1 MRYLVAT
8 RCYWNGRL
16 YDRGEVVDLTP
27 GVEPPEHFK
36 AAEPV
41 HKPDVVPEPVP
52 DPEPEPEPESTPEPE
67 PAPGKRGKKK

>member
-27 GVEPPEHFK
+27 DVEPPEHFK

-41 HKPDVVPEPVP
+41 
-52 DPEPEPEPESTPEPE
+52 PEPEAA

>member
-16 YDRGEVVDLTP
+16 YDRGEVVDLIP

-41 HKPDVVPEPVP
+41 PEPEAETTPEPEPVP
-52 DPEPEPEPESTPEPE
+52 QSEAA

>member
-41 HKPDVVPEPVP
+41 PEPEAETT
-52 DPEPEPEPESTPEPE
+52 PEPEPAPEPE
-67 PAPGKRGKKK
+67 AAPAPGKRGKKK

>member
-16 YDRGEVVDLTP
+16 YDRGEVVDLDP

-36 AAEPV
+36 AAEPASEP
-41 HKPDVVPEPVP
+41 KAETTPEPEPVP
-52 DPEPEPEPESTPEPE
+52 ESEAA

>member
-16 YDRGEVVDLTP
+16 YDRGEVVDLAP

-41 HKPDVVPEPVP
+41 PEAKAETTPKPEPVP
-52 DPEPEPEPESTPEPE
+52 QSEAA

>member
-41 HKPDVVPEPVP
+41 
-52 DPEPEPEPESTPEPE
+52 PEPEAA

>member
-1 MRYLVAT
+1 MRYLVDV

-16 YDRGEVVDLTP
+16 YDRGEVVDLPP

-41 HKPDVVPEPVP
+41 
-52 DPEPEPEPESTPEPE
+52 PEPEAA
-67 PAPGKRGKKK
+67 PAPGKRRKKE

>member
-16 YDRGEVVDLTP
+16 YDRGEVVDLAP

-41 HKPDVVPEPVP
+41 
-52 DPEPEPEPESTPEPE
+52 PEPEAA

>member
-16 YDRGEVVDLTP
+16 YDRGEVVDLAP

-41 HKPDVVPEPVP
+41 E
-52 DPEPEPEPESTPEPE
+52 EMEASFEAETQEA
-67 PAPGKRGKKK
+67 APKGNRRRKKE